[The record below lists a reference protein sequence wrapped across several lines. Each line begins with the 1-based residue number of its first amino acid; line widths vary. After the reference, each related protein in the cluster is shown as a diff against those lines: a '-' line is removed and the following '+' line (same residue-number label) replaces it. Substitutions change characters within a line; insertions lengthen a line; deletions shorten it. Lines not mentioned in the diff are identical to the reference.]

1 MPDVV
6 IPPTYISTF
15 SVVAYAQ
22 GYIDDFINDYCK
34 RHYEE
39 LEGKVVPTEYR
50 FDEEGYG
57 AFVEWM
63 KGKEVAWENP
73 ANHYW
78 KEFTKAAEKESWKAD
93 IKAQM
98 EQIEKTLAMDTED
111 YLWLYKKDIQE
122 IIENQMV
129 ARYCYSKGGV
139 KHTIPGD
146 EVIKQAVE
154 LLSDEARYNHI
165 LAEQDTQRKVENK

>member
-1 MPDVV
+1 MMRRRILTVCA
-6 IPPTYISTF
+6 
-15 SVVAYAQ
+15 VVAILALMLLLLYLWE
-22 GYIDDFINDYCK
+22 K
-34 RHYEE
+34 HYMRGDE
-39 LEGKVVPTEYR
+39 LPE
-50 FDEEGYG
+50 D
-57 AFVEWM
+57 
-63 KGKEVAWENP
+63 
-73 ANHYW
+73 
-78 KEFTKAAEKESWKAD
+78 
-93 IKAQM
+93 
-98 EQIEKTLAMDTED
+98 DTED